1 MTDDGIEDESTH
13 EYAAAVGA
21 RIRAVRRQR
30 RMSLRAVEELS
41 GNEFR
46 ASVLGAYERGERSIS
61 VRRLQRLSHL
71 YNVPVDQL
79 LPPPGPTPAVAT
91 PVVPTPAAA
100 AVAVESV
107 RAPVASRSKVVID
120 LAKLSNSRT
129 AEAEL
134 LRHLLAAVQVQR
146 QDFNGRMMTI
156 RGDDLRV
163 ISALFGRTV
172 EGMIASLGALDL
184 LHRP

>member
-1 MTDDGIEDESTH
+1 MTDEGIEDEPSH

-61 VRRLQRLSHL
+61 VRRLQRLSNL

-79 LPPPGPTPAVAT
+79 LPPPGPAPIVPAQS
-91 PVVPTPAAA
+91 AA
-100 AVAVESV
+100 AVAVEAV
-107 RAPVASRSKVVID
+107 RTPAAPRSKVVID

-129 AEAEL
+129 PEAEL

-163 ISALFGRTV
+163 ISALFGRSV
-172 EGMIASLGALDL
+172 EGMIAALGALDL
-184 LHRP
+184 LHHP

>member
-1 MTDDGIEDESTH
+1 MTDEGLEDETAH
-13 EYAAAVGA
+13 EYAAAVGG

-61 VRRLQRLSHL
+61 VRRLQRLAHL

-79 LPPPGPTPAVAT
+79 LPPPGPI
-91 PVVPTPAAA
+91 PTVAAA
-100 AVAVESV
+100 T
-107 RAPVASRSKVVID
+107 APIETIDSLRPQLPPRSKVVID
-120 LAKLSNSRT
+120 LAKLNNSRT
-129 AEAEL
+129 PEAEL

-172 EGMIASLGALDL
+172 DGMISALGALDL
-184 LHRP
+184 LHKPS